1 MKSRIAL
8 AIIFMMF
15 ILSIPINAGGK
26 EELQKYF
33 NDVAN
38 KVKSTE
44 NPSEKRE
51 ILNESFNKMVKT
63 LNIVQ
68 GFPLISENDR
78 MSIDRYKSKLIE
90 KQDELAGRNGF
101 TRVSDRQINAFSDYV
116 VQDTE
121 QAEVVITISLLA
133 VVLIVL
139 LVLWVF

>member
-15 ILSIPINAGGK
+15 ILSIPVNAGGK

-33 NDVAN
+33 NDAAN
-38 KVKSTE
+38 KVKATE

-51 ILNESFNKMVKT
+51 ILNESFNKMFKT
-63 LNIVQ
+63 LDIVQ
-68 GFPLISENDR
+68 SFPLISENDR
-78 MSIDRYKSKLIE
+78 ISIDRYKVKLID
-90 KQDELAGRNGF
+90 KQDELVGRNGF
-101 TRVSDRQINAFSDYV
+101 TRVPDGQLNAFSDYV

-133 VVLIVL
+133 IVLIVL